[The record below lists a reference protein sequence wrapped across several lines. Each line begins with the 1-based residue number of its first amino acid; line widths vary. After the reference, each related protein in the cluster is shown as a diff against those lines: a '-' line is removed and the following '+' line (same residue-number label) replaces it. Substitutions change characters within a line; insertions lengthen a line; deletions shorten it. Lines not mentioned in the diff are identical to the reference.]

1 MEGLKDSKVR
11 ENIAKKYVP
20 LLHKIAKQLAMKM
33 PPEMTYDDLIG
44 YGEEGIVYAMNTYKP
59 DKGQTFQQYLGWCI
73 RNKMFTGINEEGH
86 TIKFSAYSQK
96 KVKEN
101 NGEYI
106 NVVPISSIGSS
117 NDDDDDNMADDHIEQ
132 LGVEQ
137 QSINQSDVWKQV
149 CEWVKDNFSERDT
162 NMFIKFYGLDGQE
175 PMEGKELA
183 EKYGVSNCC
192 VTVSKKKIIEAI
204 KKSNELKDL
213 LIDLL

>member
-1 MEGLKDSKVR
+1 MEGFRDSKVR

-20 LLHKIAKQLAMKM
+20 LLHKIANQLMCKT
-33 PPEMTYDDLIG
+33 PPEMTYNDLLG
-44 YGEEGIVYAMNTYKP
+44 YGEEGIVYAMNTFK
-59 DKGQTFQQYLGWCI
+59 DGMGQTFQQYLAWCI

-96 KVKEN
+96 KAKEG

-106 NVVPISSIGSS
+106 SVTSISSIGGNSEDGEDS
-117 NDDDDDNMADDHIEQ
+117 ISDDHIAQ

-137 QSINQSDVWKQV
+137 QEPNPPEVWKQI
-149 CEWVKDNFSERDT
+149 CEWAKSNFSERDAD
-162 NMFIKFYGLDGQE
+162 MFIRFYGLDGEE

-183 EKYGVSNCC
+183 VKYGVSNCC
-192 VTVSKKKIIEAI
+192 VTISKKKIIEAI